1 MPRLS
6 PGVSNPESDPTMK
19 PLRLLLT
26 LLFVLPI
33 CSAVAQNDRRIEE
46 QKRVIASLEK
56 KIAAEEQQIAKLK
69 KGREA
74 TEERA
79 RRLARQIESRI
90 RLLDETEKQAQLLR
104 EEIRRKDRLA
114 GDLTA
119 ARNRNREEYAAMIHE
134 SYRNYRHQNYLTYLF
149 SSRSFADMA
158 RRIAALREIS
168 AMRARKLQEITS
180 LSEQVRTEKE
190 KLAAR
195 QKSLNEV
202 TRKLA
207 TQKSDLE
214 RDARNAR
221 SEIRQMSERE
231 KTALQRKVSQQQ
243 QLSVAISAL
252 RKLTKGNKAG
262 ASFSSKTSGLRLPV
276 ASGRV
281 KRYREN
287 MAEIVGPKGAR
298 VVSIYEGKVVEIK
311 RNRITDKFD
320 VFIAHG
326 EYITS
331 YANLGSIC
339 VEKGQQVARDQQIGT
354 VGSGVDALTMQ
365 VEYKIVFGI
374 YPPNPS
380 QRMLAEN
387 CFKK

>member
-1 MPRLS
+1 MPRRS

-119 ARNRNREEYAAMIHE
+119 ARNRNREEYAAMIRE

>member
-119 ARNRNREEYAAMIHE
+119 ARNRNREEYAAMIRE

-214 RDARNAR
+214 HDARNAR

>member
-1 MPRLS
+1 
-6 PGVSNPESDPTMK
+6 MK
-19 PLRLLLT
+19 PFRILLT
-26 LLFVLPI
+26 LLLLFPV

-69 KGREA
+69 KGRAA

-90 RLLDETEKQAQLLR
+90 RLMDETEKQAQLLR

-114 GDLTA
+114 GDLTTA
-119 ARNRNREEYAAMIHE
+119 CRRHREEYAEMVRE

-149 SSRSFADMA
+149 SSRDFLDMA
-158 RRIAALREIS
+158 RRIAALREIA
-168 AMRARKLQEITS
+168 AMRERKLEEITT
-180 LSEQVRTEKE
+180 LSDQVRTEKE

-195 QKSLNEV
+195 QKSLDAV

-207 TQKSDLE
+207 TQKKDLE

-221 SEIRQMSERE
+221 SEIRRMSERE
-231 KTALQRKVSQQQ
+231 KTALQRKVAQQQ

-262 ASFSSKTSGLRLPV
+262 ASFSSSTSGLRLPV

-287 MAEIVGPKGAR
+287 MAEIVGPKGAH

-331 YANLGSIC
+331 YANLSS
-339 VEKGQQVARDQQIGT
+339 VAVAKGDKVARNGTLGVIG
-354 VGSGVDALTMQ
+354 SSVDVLTMKS
-365 VEYKIVFGI
+365 EYKLVFGI
-374 YPPNPS
+374 YPPAPGQKMS
-380 QRMLAEN
+380 AAD

>member
-1 MPRLS
+1 
-6 PGVSNPESDPTMK
+6 MK

-26 LLFVLPI
+26 LLLAFSI

-46 QKRVIASLEK
+46 QKRVIAALEK

-69 KGREA
+69 KGRAA

-79 RRLARQIESRI
+79 RRLAGQIESRV

-114 GDLTA
+114 GDLTV
-119 ARNRNREEYAAMIHE
+119 ARNRHREEYAAMIRE

-168 AMRARKLQEITS
+168 AMRARKLQEIAS

-195 QKSLNEV
+195 QQSLNEV

-207 TQKSDLE
+207 TQKSNLE

-243 QLSVAISAL
+243 QLSVAVSAL
-252 RKLTKGNKAG
+252 RKLTKGNKTG
-262 ASFSSKTSGLRLPV
+262 ASFSAKTSGLRLPV

-287 MAEIVGPKGAR
+287 MAEIVGPKGAK
-298 VVSIYEGKVVEIK
+298 VISIYEGKVVEIK

-339 VEKGQQVARDQQIGT
+339 VEKGQQVARDQPIGS

-365 VEYKIVFGI
+365 VEYKLVFGI
-374 YPPNPS
+374 YPPDPS

>member
-1 MPRLS
+1 
-6 PGVSNPESDPTMK
+6 MK

-26 LLFVLPI
+26 LLLVLPV
-33 CSAVAQNDRRIEE
+33 CPAVAQDDRRIEE

-56 KIAAEEQQIAKLK
+56 KIAEEEQQIAKLK
-69 KGREA
+69 KGRA
-74 TEERA
+74 VTEERA

-90 RLLDETEKQAQLLR
+90 RLLDETEKEAQLLR
-104 EEIRRKDRLA
+104 AEIARKDRLA
-114 GDLTA
+114 GNLTK
-119 ARNRNREEYAAMIHE
+119 ARDRNREQYAEMIRE
-134 SYRNYRHQNYLTYLF
+134 SYRNYRHQNYLTYVF

-158 RRIAALREIS
+158 RKIAALREIA
-168 AMRARKLQEITS
+168 AMRERKLQEITT

-190 KLAAR
+190 SLAAR
-195 QKSLNEV
+195 HKSLNEV
-202 TRKLA
+202 TRELA
-207 TQKSDLE
+207 ARKAELE

-243 QLSVAISAL
+243 QLSVAISEL
-252 RKLTKGNKAG
+252 RKLTKGNRTG
-262 ASFSSKTSGLRLPV
+262 ASFSSRTSGLRLPV

-287 MAEIVGPKGAR
+287 MAEIVGPKGAQ

-311 RNRITDKFD
+311 RNRITDKLD

-331 YANLGSIC
+331 YANLGSVC
-339 VEKGQQVARDQQIGT
+339 VQKGQTVAQNQQIGT

-365 VEYKIVFGI
+365 VEYKLVFGI
-374 YPPNPS
+374 YPPDPS
-380 QRMLAEN
+380 QRLLAEN

>member
-119 ARNRNREEYAAMIHE
+119 ARNRNREEYAAMIRE